1 MIQSSLTL
9 LLIMGVL
16 ASIALSLLLF
26 LPALVELKKPKDAGP
41 RFIADSDSITP
52 LKRLNDLSFNLENQP
67 ISLQKNQ
74 TGLADLSDI
83 DDHEF
88 T

>member
-1 MIQSSLTL
+1 M
-9 LLIMGVL
+9 MGVI
-16 ASIALSLLLF
+16 ASISLSLLLF

-41 RFIADSDSITP
+41 RFISDSDSITP
-52 LKRLNDLSFNLENQP
+52 LKRLNDSSFNLENQP